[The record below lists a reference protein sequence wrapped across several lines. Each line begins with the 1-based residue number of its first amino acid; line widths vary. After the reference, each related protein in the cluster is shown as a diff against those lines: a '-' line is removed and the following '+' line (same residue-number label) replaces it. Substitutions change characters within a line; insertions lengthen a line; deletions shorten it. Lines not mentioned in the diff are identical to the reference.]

1 MTEPKYCP
9 LLTIANAIYGS
20 GSCMDCQEERCAWYV
35 PPTSARQEGR
45 CAVQFLGAL
54 PELKR

>member
-9 LLTIANAIYGS
+9 LLS
-20 GSCMDCQEERCAWYV
+20 LPSDSDLCQCLRESCAWYV

-54 PELKR
+54 PELKQR

>member
-1 MTEPKYCP
+1 MTELKYCP
-9 LLTIANAIYGS
+9 LLSITTSLPAECKCKGE
-20 GSCMDCQEERCAWYV
+20 GCAWYV
-35 PPTSARQEGR
+35 PPMSARQEGR